1 MNKLQVKV
9 ALLNFKAFVNAYT
22 WATLPFYA
30 MAQRPWL
37 KLRQAKNLGVIKTV
51 DKQGRL
57 VYSRPS
63 KHLSHSFNNYH
74 TIPEILPLIDRN
86 REAVGIRDVISE
98 NVLHD
103 NSGNSIQVDG
113 KELKKASLTCETIWE
128 QSKGL
133 MTIDR

>member
-9 ALLNFKAFVNAYT
+9 ALLNFKAIVNAYT

-57 VYSRPS
+57 IYSRPS
-63 KHLSHSFNNYH
+63 KHLNHPFNNYR
-74 TIPEILPLIDRN
+74 TIPEIIPLIDRN

-98 NVLHD
+98 NVLRD
-103 NSGNSIQVDG
+103 NSGNSIQIDG
-113 KELKKASLTCETIWE
+113 KVLKKASLTCETVWE
-128 QSKGL
+128 QSNGL
-133 MTIDR
+133 MTTDR